1 MRSGPQTNISIEIDK
16 MKYRQPEE
24 SFEGKVE
31 RIART
36 LSDSQEHYSHI
47 YEILRDMKFLPAGR
61 VQTAIG
67 SPRAVTAFNCF
78 VSGRVDDSMD
88 SIMDKAKEASE
99 TMRRGGGIGYNFGH
113 IRPHGDWI
121 KTLESKASGPIS
133 FMRIFDAICQ
143 TISSSG
149 HRRGAQMG
157 VFPIDHPDVEAFINA
172 KTNENHLTGFNVSLA
187 VTDKFMHALEND
199 EPFELTFEGKIYK
212 TINPKDLWDS
222 IMRNTWDWAEP
233 GVLFI
238 DRINEMNN
246 LYYCEE
252 IEATNPCGEQPL
264 PPYGACLLGSFNL
277 VKYLHVTSGGMFF
290 NWDAF
295 ENDIP
300 HVVRAMDNVIDS
312 TIYPLEKQ
320 ETEAKKKRRMGL
332 GITGLANCGEMM
344 NMPYAS
350 EEFVNFQENVLKT
363 LRDKAYM
370 TSSEL
375 AKEKGSFELFNKHK
389 YLNGKFIKTLSPEV
403 KQAIS
408 ENGIRNSH
416 LTSIA
421 PTGTISLSADNVS
434 SGIEPP
440 FSHFYD
446 RTLRTFEG
454 DRVERVEDYA
464 YSKGVKGRT
473 SSEITAAE
481 HVNII
486 LTSQKYVDSA
496 VSKTCNIGDD
506 VTFDEFKN
514 LYYMAWKGGA
524 KGLTTFRASGKRFG
538 ILVEPEKEDN
548 EACFIDPETGT
559 KSCDL

>member
-1 MRSGPQTNISIEIDK
+1 
-16 MKYRQPEE
+16 
-24 SFEGKVE
+24 
-31 RIART
+31 
-36 LSDSQEHYSHI
+36 
-47 YEILRDMKFLPAGR
+47 
-61 VQTAIG
+61 
-67 SPRAVTAFNCF
+67 
-78 VSGRVDDSMD
+78 
-88 SIMDKAKEASE
+88 
-99 TMRRGGGIGYNFGH
+99 
-113 IRPHGDWI
+113 
-121 KTLESKASGPIS
+121 
-133 FMRIFDAICQ
+133 
-143 TISSSG
+143 
-149 HRRGAQMG
+149 
-157 VFPIDHPDVEAFINA
+157 
-172 KTNENHLTGFNVSLA
+172 
-187 VTDKFMHALEND
+187 
-199 EPFELTFEGKIYK
+199 
-212 TINPKDLWDS
+212 
-222 IMRNTWDWAEP
+222 
-233 GVLFI
+233 
-238 DRINEMNN
+238 
-246 LYYCEE
+246 
-252 IEATNPCGEQPL
+252 
-264 PPYGACLLGSFNL
+264 
-277 VKYLHVTSGGMFF
+277 
-290 NWDAF
+290 
-295 ENDIP
+295 
-300 HVVRAMDNVIDS
+300 
-312 TIYPLEKQ
+312 
-320 ETEAKKKRRMGL
+320 
-332 GITGLANCGEMM
+332 MM
-344 NMPYAS
+344 NLPYAS

-389 YLNGKFIKTLSPEV
+389 YLNGKFIKTLSPEF

-506 VTFDEFKN
+506 VTFDECTN
-514 LYYMAWKGGA
+514 LYYMAWKGWA